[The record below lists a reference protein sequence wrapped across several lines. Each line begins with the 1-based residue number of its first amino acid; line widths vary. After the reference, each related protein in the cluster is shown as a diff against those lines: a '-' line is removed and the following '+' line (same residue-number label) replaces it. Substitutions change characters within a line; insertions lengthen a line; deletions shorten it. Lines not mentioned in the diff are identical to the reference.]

1 MEKEERSGMLDLIV
15 SPAFCVSNGII
26 SKVNQP
32 AAQRMITAGTG
43 VSDMIT
49 IGKEEYAV
57 FSDGCL
63 YLTLTIAGQSYG
75 ASVSRVDGMD
85 VFVLEQEADQAE
97 LQSMALAARELRTPL
112 ASVMTIADR
121 LFPLMGQQN
130 DPIADEQIARINR
143 GLFQMLRVISN
154 MSDASRYATAAPHM
168 ETMDATTVLEEIFQ
182 KAAVLIRQAGITLT
196 FANLQ
201 EHVFCQMDTE
211 KIERAVY
218 NILSNSMKFTPRD
231 GTIHAKLSRTG
242 DKLYLS
248 VQDSGSGIPS
258 ELLGSIYSRFRR
270 EPAVEDV
277 RYGIGLGMVLI
288 RSTAS
293 IHGGTVLIDQP
304 ANQGARITMSMRIH
318 SGYETTLRSPVL
330 SIDYAGERDHGL
342 IELSDTLPV
351 SLYDKRTVN

>member
-1 MEKEERSGMLDLIV
+1 MEKEEKTGMLDLIV
-15 SPAFCVSNGII
+15 SPAFCVSAGVI
-26 SKVNQP
+26 SQVNQP
-32 AAQRMITAGTG
+32 AAQRMITAGTA
-43 VSDMIT
+43 VSQLIA
-49 IGKEEYAV
+49 IGKEEYAD
-57 FSDGCL
+57 FSGGCL
-63 YLTLTIAGQSYG
+63 YLTLTVAGQSCG
-75 ASVSRVDGMD
+75 ASVSRVNGLD

-121 LFPLMGQQN
+121 LFPLVGQQN

-154 MSDASRYATAAPHM
+154 MSDASRYTTTTPNLETLDATA
-168 ETMDATTVLEEIFQ
+168 VLEEIFQ

-196 FANLQ
+196 FTNLQ

-231 GTIHAKLSRTG
+231 GTIHARLTRTG

-258 ELLGSIYSRFRR
+258 GLLGSIYSRFRR

-304 ANQGARITMSMRIH
+304 ADQGARITMSLRIH
-318 SGYETTLRSPVL
+318 QGEGTSLRSPIL
-330 SIDYAGERDHGL
+330 KIDYAGERDHGL

-351 SLYDKRTVN
+351 SLYDKRTIN